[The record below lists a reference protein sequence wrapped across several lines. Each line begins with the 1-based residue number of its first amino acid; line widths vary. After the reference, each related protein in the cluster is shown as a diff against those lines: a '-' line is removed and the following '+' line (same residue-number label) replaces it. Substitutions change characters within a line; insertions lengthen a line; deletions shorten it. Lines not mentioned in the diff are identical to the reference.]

1 MRFCPTVVCG
11 SQRSDRFAVVNFW
24 RVPRLQILLAVAAVL
39 RAGSSAAAALSSG
52 TSPLTSAVGTVFSP
66 LSDAAAYI
74 SEKFDNFKGG
84 FISSRSYMD
93 RVEELEEQVAD
104 YQSKLVDYEK
114 LQKQVEAYEKFLGVK
129 EKNPDF
135 QFVAG
140 TVIGRDAAD
149 VFGSFVLNCGSA
161 DGVAVGDPVI
171 SGEYLIGIVNE
182 TSPTSCTVLSVCDP
196 KFSAAAYEIRT
207 GEAGYTQ
214 TTTKL
219 GVQGVLKLSGLERDT
234 AVAEGGIVCTS
245 GVGGVFPRGLIIGTV
260 TTVQKEEGDIS
271 YYAEVKPEI
280 EISEVQ
286 DAFVITD
293 FEGKGDA

>member
-1 MRFCPTVVCG
+1 MRNFLRSTSFKILLTV
-11 SQRSDRFAVVNFW
+11 AVV
-24 RVPRLQILLAVAAVL
+24 LLAGAI
-39 RAGSSAAAALSSG
+39 AAAALASG

-74 SEKFDNFKGG
+74 SDKFDNFKGG

>member
-1 MRFCPTVVCG
+1 MRNFLRSTSFKILLTV
-11 SQRSDRFAVVNFW
+11 AVV
-24 RVPRLQILLAVAAVL
+24 LLAGAI
-39 RAGSSAAAALSSG
+39 AAAALASG

-66 LSDAAAYI
+66 LSDVAAYI

-219 GVQGVLKLSGLERDT
+219 GVQGILKLSGLERDT

>member
-1 MRFCPTVVCG
+1 MRNFLRSTSFKILLTV
-11 SQRSDRFAVVNFW
+11 AVV
-24 RVPRLQILLAVAAVL
+24 LLAGAI
-39 RAGSSAAAALSSG
+39 AAAALASG

-149 VFGSFVLNCGSA
+149 VFGSFVLNSGSA

>member
-1 MRFCPTVVCG
+1 MRNFLRSTSFKILLTV
-11 SQRSDRFAVVNFW
+11 AVV
-24 RVPRLQILLAVAAVL
+24 LLAGAI
-39 RAGSSAAAALSSG
+39 AAAALASG

-135 QFVAG
+135 RFVAG

>member
-1 MRFCPTVVCG
+1 MRNFLRSTSFKILLTV
-11 SQRSDRFAVVNFW
+11 AVV
-24 RVPRLQILLAVAAVL
+24 LLAGAI
-39 RAGSSAAAALSSG
+39 GAAALASG

-219 GVQGVLKLSGLERDT
+219 GVQGILKLSGLERDT

>member
-1 MRFCPTVVCG
+1 MRNFLRSTSFKILLTVV
-11 SQRSDRFAVVNFW
+11 VV
-24 RVPRLQILLAVAAVL
+24 LLAGAI
-39 RAGSSAAAALSSG
+39 AAAALASG

-171 SGEYLIGIVNE
+171 SGEYLIGIVSE

-219 GVQGVLKLSGLERDT
+219 GVQGILKLSGLERDT

-271 YYAEVKPEI
+271 YYAEVKPEM

>member
-1 MRFCPTVVCG
+1 MRNFLRSTSFKILLTVV
-11 SQRSDRFAVVNFW
+11 VV
-24 RVPRLQILLAVAAVL
+24 LLAGAI
-39 RAGSSAAAALSSG
+39 AAAALASG

-207 GEAGYTQ
+207 SEAGYTQ

>member
-1 MRFCPTVVCG
+1 MRNFLRSTSFKILLTV
-11 SQRSDRFAVVNFW
+11 AVV
-24 RVPRLQILLAVAAVL
+24 LLAGAI
-39 RAGSSAAAALSSG
+39 AAAALASG

-182 TSPTSCTVLSVCDP
+182 TSPTSCTVLSVCDL

>member
-1 MRFCPTVVCG
+1 MRNFLRSTSFKILLTV
-11 SQRSDRFAVVNFW
+11 AVV
-24 RVPRLQILLAVAAVL
+24 LLAGAI
-39 RAGSSAAAALSSG
+39 AAAALASG

-219 GVQGVLKLSGLERDT
+219 GVQGALKLSGLERDT

>member
-1 MRFCPTVVCG
+1 MRNFLRSTSFKILLTV
-11 SQRSDRFAVVNFW
+11 AVV
-24 RVPRLQILLAVAAVL
+24 LLAGAI
-39 RAGSSAAAALSSG
+39 AAAALASG

-135 QFVAG
+135 RFVAG

-171 SGEYLIGIVNE
+171 SGEYLIGIVHE

>member
-1 MRFCPTVVCG
+1 MRNFLRSTSFKILLTVV
-11 SQRSDRFAVVNFW
+11 VV
-24 RVPRLQILLAVAAVL
+24 LLAGVI
-39 RAGSSAAAALSSG
+39 AAAAMASG

>member
-1 MRFCPTVVCG
+1 MRNFLRSTSFKILLTV
-11 SQRSDRFAVVNFW
+11 AVV
-24 RVPRLQILLAVAAVL
+24 LLAGAI
-39 RAGSSAAAALSSG
+39 AAAALASG

-219 GVQGVLKLSGLERDT
+219 GEQGGLKVSGLERDT

>member
-1 MRFCPTVVCG
+1 MRNFLRSTSFKILLTV
-11 SQRSDRFAVVNFW
+11 AVV
-24 RVPRLQILLAVAAVL
+24 LLAGVI
-39 RAGSSAAAALSSG
+39 AAAALASG

>member
-1 MRFCPTVVCG
+1 MRNFLRSTSFKILLTV
-11 SQRSDRFAVVNFW
+11 AVV
-24 RVPRLQILLAVAAVL
+24 LLAGAI
-39 RAGSSAAAALSSG
+39 AAAALASG

-74 SEKFDNFKGG
+74 SDKFDNFKGG

-149 VFGSFVLNCGSA
+149 VFSSFVLNCGSA

>member
-1 MRFCPTVVCG
+1 MRNFLRSTSFKILLTV
-11 SQRSDRFAVVNFW
+11 AVV
-24 RVPRLQILLAVAAVL
+24 LLAGAI
-39 RAGSSAAAALSSG
+39 AAAALASG

-74 SEKFDNFKGG
+74 SDKFDNFKGG

-171 SGEYLIGIVNE
+171 SGEYLIGIVHE

>member
-1 MRFCPTVVCG
+1 MRNFLRSTSFKILLTV
-11 SQRSDRFAVVNFW
+11 AVV
-24 RVPRLQILLAVAAVL
+24 LLAGAI
-39 RAGSSAAAALSSG
+39 AAAALASG

-66 LSDAAAYI
+66 LSDTAAYI

-219 GVQGVLKLSGLERDT
+219 GVQGALKLSGLERDT

>member
-1 MRFCPTVVCG
+1 MRNFLRSTSFKILLTV
-11 SQRSDRFAVVNFW
+11 AVV
-24 RVPRLQILLAVAAVL
+24 LLAGAI
-39 RAGSSAAAALSSG
+39 AAAALASG

-84 FISSRSYMD
+84 FVSSRSYMD

-207 GEAGYTQ
+207 SEAGYTQ

>member
-1 MRFCPTVVCG
+1 MRNFLRSTSFKILLTV
-11 SQRSDRFAVVNFW
+11 AVV
-24 RVPRLQILLAVAAVL
+24 LLAGAI
-39 RAGSSAAAALSSG
+39 AAAALASG

-114 LQKQVEAYEKFLGVK
+114 LQEQVEAYEKFLGVK

>member
-1 MRFCPTVVCG
+1 MRNFLRSTSFKILLTV
-11 SQRSDRFAVVNFW
+11 AVV
-24 RVPRLQILLAVAAVL
+24 LLAGAI
-39 RAGSSAAAALSSG
+39 AAAALASG

-280 EISEVQ
+280 EVSEVQ

>member
-1 MRFCPTVVCG
+1 MKTFLKST
-11 SQRSDRFAVVNFW
+11 SFK
-24 RVPRLQILLAVAAVL
+24 ILLAVAIVL
-39 RAGSSAAAALSSG
+39 LACVIAAATIADG
-52 TSPLTSAVGTVFSP
+52 ASPLTSAVSTVFSP
-66 LSDAAAYI
+66 LQSACAYI
-74 SEKFDNFKGG
+74 SDQFNDFKGG
-84 FISSRSYMD
+84 FISADAYKD
-93 RVEELEEQVAD
+93 RVEELEQQVAE

-114 LQKQVEAYEKFLGVK
+114 LQKQVESYEKFLGVK

-149 VFGSFVLNCGSA
+149 VFGSFVLNCGST
-161 DGVAVGDPVI
+161 DGVSVGDPVI
-171 SGEYLIGIVNE
+171 SGEYLIGLVSE
-182 TSPTSCTVLSVCDP
+182 VTPTSCVVLSVCDP
-196 KFSAAAYEIRT
+196 KVSAAAYEIRS
-207 GEAGYTQ
+207 GETGYTQ

-219 GVQGVLKLSGLERDT
+219 GVSGIVKLSGLSRST
-234 AVAEGGIVCTS
+234 AVAPGGIVCTS

-260 TTVQKEEGDIS
+260 TAVEKEEGDIS

>member
-1 MRFCPTVVCG
+1 MRNFLRSTSFKILLTV
-11 SQRSDRFAVVNFW
+11 AVV
-24 RVPRLQILLAVAAVL
+24 LLAGAI
-39 RAGSSAAAALSSG
+39 AAAALASG

-104 YQSKLVDYEK
+104 YQSKLVDYDK

>member
-1 MRFCPTVVCG
+1 MRNFLRSTSFKILLTVV
-11 SQRSDRFAVVNFW
+11 VV
-24 RVPRLQILLAVAAVL
+24 LLAGAI
-39 RAGSSAAAALSSG
+39 AAAALASG
-52 TSPLTSAVGTVFSP
+52 TSPLTSAVGAVFSP

-219 GVQGVLKLSGLERDT
+219 GVQGILKLSGLERDT

>member
-1 MRFCPTVVCG
+1 MRNFLRSTSFKILLTV
-11 SQRSDRFAVVNFW
+11 AVV
-24 RVPRLQILLAVAAVL
+24 LLAGAI
-39 RAGSSAAAALSSG
+39 AAAALASG

-104 YQSKLVDYEK
+104 YHSKLVDYEK

>member
-1 MRFCPTVVCG
+1 MRNFLRSTSFKILLTV
-11 SQRSDRFAVVNFW
+11 AVV
-24 RVPRLQILLAVAAVL
+24 LLAGVI
-39 RAGSSAAAALSSG
+39 AAAALAGG

-84 FISSRSYMD
+84 FISSRSYME

-149 VFGSFVLNCGSA
+149 VFGSFVLNCGSS

-171 SGEYLIGIVNE
+171 SGEYLIGIVSE
-182 TSPTSCTVLSVCDP
+182 TGPTSCTVLSVCDP

>member
-1 MRFCPTVVCG
+1 MRNFLRSTSFKILLTV
-11 SQRSDRFAVVNFW
+11 AVV
-24 RVPRLQILLAVAAVL
+24 LLAGAI
-39 RAGSSAAAALSSG
+39 AAAALASG

-66 LSDAAAYI
+66 LSDVAAYI

-219 GVQGVLKLSGLERDT
+219 GVQGILKLSGLERDT

-271 YYAEVKPEI
+271 YYAEVKPEM

>member
-1 MRFCPTVVCG
+1 MRNFLRSTSFKILLTVV
-11 SQRSDRFAVVNFW
+11 VV
-24 RVPRLQILLAVAAVL
+24 LLAGAI
-39 RAGSSAAAALSSG
+39 AAAALASG

-93 RVEELEEQVAD
+93 RVEELEKQVAD

>member
-1 MRFCPTVVCG
+1 MRNFLRSTSFKILLTV
-11 SQRSDRFAVVNFW
+11 AVV
-24 RVPRLQILLAVAAVL
+24 LLAGVI
-39 RAGSSAAAALSSG
+39 AAAALASG

-219 GVQGVLKLSGLERDT
+219 GVQGILKLSGLERDT

>member
-1 MRFCPTVVCG
+1 MRNFLRSTSFKILLTV
-11 SQRSDRFAVVNFW
+11 AVV
-24 RVPRLQILLAVAAVL
+24 LLAGAI
-39 RAGSSAAAALSSG
+39 AAAALASG
-52 TSPLTSAVGTVFSP
+52 TSPLTFAVGTVFSP

>member
-1 MRFCPTVVCG
+1 MRNFLRSTSFKILLTVV
-11 SQRSDRFAVVNFW
+11 VV
-24 RVPRLQILLAVAAVL
+24 LLAGAI
-39 RAGSSAAAALSSG
+39 AAAALASG

-93 RVEELEEQVAD
+93 RVEELEEKVAD

-219 GVQGVLKLSGLERDT
+219 GVQGILKLSGLERDT

-271 YYAEVKPEI
+271 YYAEVKPEM

>member
-1 MRFCPTVVCG
+1 MRNFLRSTSFKILLTV
-11 SQRSDRFAVVNFW
+11 AVV
-24 RVPRLQILLAVAAVL
+24 LLAGAI
-39 RAGSSAAAALSSG
+39 AAAALASG

-182 TSPTSCTVLSVCDP
+182 TSSTSCTVLSVCDP

-219 GVQGVLKLSGLERDT
+219 GVQGILKLSGLERDT